1 MEDEKRR
8 SHRIMFS
15 IPVVLRG
22 VDEDCL
28 PFEASGRTIILN
40 QHGARVLAGRQ
51 LRPGQIIGL
60 ARKSGGG
67 EAEFRVVGP
76 VLPRR
81 NRNYEWGV
89 ECLNADENVWK
100 IDFPSPDEDSAAHI
114 LLECSH
120 CHTLTLQP
128 LSLDEVKVIEI
139 AGLLT
144 RPCLRCCKSTFWGY
158 PQQVYPA
165 GGMEADPEIAVEDS
179 AANSPSVVHRR
190 RLWRKQAQLP
200 IRVRDYF
207 GQIEV
212 SRTEN
217 ISRDGFCFSSL
228 RQYLVGQGIVVVCPF
243 NPAVEKPEALACVVR
258 VGPELH
264 SGRNIY
270 GVRYDQRLR

>member
-28 PFEASGRTIILN
+28 PFEAAGRTIILN
-40 QHGARVLAGRQ
+40 HHGARVLAGRR
-51 LRPGQIIGL
+51 LRPGQIIGV
-60 ARKSGGG
+60 ARQSGGA

-76 VLPRR
+76 ISSAVDRAG
-81 NRNYEWGV
+81 EFGV
-89 ECLNADENVWK
+89 ECLNENHNIWT
-100 IDFPSPDEDSAAHI
+100 IDFPSPTEDSDAHI

-120 CHTLTLQP
+120 CHTLTLQS
-128 LSLDEVKVIEI
+128 LSLEEVKVLEI

-158 PQQVYPA
+158 PQQVYQA
-165 GGMEADPEIAVEDS
+165 GGTGADPDAAGDGVEGDS
-179 AANSPSVVHRR
+179 PKIINRR
-190 RLWRKQAQLP
+190 KLWRKQAQLP
-200 IRVRDYF
+200 LRVRDYF
-207 GQIEV
+207 GQVEV

-228 RQYLVGQGIVVVCPF
+228 RHYRVAQGIVVVCPF
-243 NPAVEKPEALACVVR
+243 NPAVERAEVLAR
-258 VGPELH
+258 IARIGPESH
-264 SGRNIY
+264 AGRYIY
-270 GVRYDQRLR
+270 GVRYDHLLR